1 MDCKGNG
8 AVLSE
13 EVETDYRRSVLGQAV
28 VFCSSAEF
36 TGEINRFRAKYADKF
51 GSSSTDAKGMDAGEH
66 SLEDTII
73 FNKYQGLV
81 EGLLQLFVTERGSTI
96 GEFFAECRDAMENK
110 FCALFE
116 EHEHHWFVEM
126 LLDWLDF
133 DHFCESMSQ
142 RESVDRNNRDL
153 DDSKYDDGDVADSK
167 FGHK

>member
-1 MDCKGNG
+1 
-8 AVLSE
+8 
-13 EVETDYRRSVLGQAV
+13 
-28 VFCSSAEF
+28 
-36 TGEINRFRAKYADKF
+36 
-51 GSSSTDAKGMDAGEH
+51 
-66 SLEDTII
+66 
-73 FNKYQGLV
+73 
-81 EGLLQLFVTERGSTI
+81 
-96 GEFFAECRDAMENK
+96 MENK